1 MYVYNIY
8 KCVGASKVSRSERRR
23 GKLCRRRTSSTCAP
37 RVRVRLCAAAIFNY
51 LLFSFSLVP
60 RSRSLRAG
68 LCAVFVICDPT
79 VRHHHHHH
87 PASAPTPL
95 YAHHTL
101 SHILTRRVWI
111 YIHLLALT
119 TRRVQIRGDHHY
131 ARPRAILYQTLHFWV
146 SDSCVYIYIASAKYT

>member
-23 GKLCRRRTSSTCAP
+23 GKLCRRRTRSTCAP

-60 RSRSLRAG
+60 RSRSFRAG

-87 PASAPTPL
+87 HHPASAPTPL
-95 YAHHTL
+95 KAHHTL

-111 YIHLLALT
+111 LTRTYNAARSNTRGSPLCASSGDIIPNSSLLGL
-119 TRRVQIRGDHHY
+119 R
-131 ARPRAILYQTLHFWV
+131 LL
-146 SDSCVYIYIASAKYT
+146 CVYI